1 MEEIQHRQENILKK
15 LYKAQVEL
23 EAKKEAEI
31 QRFLLIRGFK
41 DIIDLREKGF
51 DLIIEKQL
59 SRDKYIISEQITL
72 KLVKVESV
80 ENIECNININLSR
93 IS

>member
-1 MEEIQHRQENILKK
+1 MEEIQQK

-31 QRFLLIRGFK
+31 KRFLLIRGFK
-41 DIIDLREKGF
+41 NIIDLRKKGF
-51 DLIIEKQL
+51 DLIIEKKQ
-59 SRDKYIISEQITL
+59 SSNKSISGSDKYTISEPITL

-80 ENIECNININLSR
+80 ENIECNINISL
-93 IS
+93 